1 METGI
6 RIYSGFFTLL
16 ENGEVYMEECL
27 NLLKEK
33 IADADM
39 VLVGLGEEF
48 GYTEKQIYENDKYQ
62 TFFSELSEENEWLL
76 PYFYSKLIELEIGE
90 KAYYNL
96 SKLLKDKNYFII
108 SLRTDDVIYKEE
120 FRFAKERIVTPC
132 GGVRK
137 LQCEKNCEDKVYD
150 IPEELNKKYIP
161 AVASSVSLRRQIEIS
176 TKKIPVLKC
185 QNCGAALVFNRI
197 GVEKYCEAE
206 YLPMWEK
213 YTKWLQG
220 TLNHK
225 LCILE
230 LGVGMKYPSVIRWP
244 FEKMAYFNN
253 KASFFRIHQKLYHL
267 TEELK
272 GKGWAIAQ
280 NPVEFLTNSFE

>member
-1 METGI
+1 
-6 RIYSGFFTLL
+6 
-16 ENGEVYMEECL
+16 MEECL

-90 KAYYNL
+90 TAYYNL

-150 IPEELNKKYIP
+150 IPEELYKKYIP
-161 AVASSVSLRRQIEIS
+161 AVASSVSLRRQIEIC

>member
-1 METGI
+1 
-6 RIYSGFFTLL
+6 
-16 ENGEVYMEECL
+16 
-27 NLLKEK
+27 
-33 IADADM
+33 M

-48 GYTEKQIYENDKYQ
+48 GNTEKQIYGNKKYQ
-62 TFFSELSEENEWLL
+62 AFFSEISDENEWLL
-76 PYFYSKLIELEIGE
+76 PYFYSKFVESETEGQ
-90 KAYYNL
+90 AYNNL
-96 SKLLKDKNYFII
+96 LKLLKDKNYFIV
-108 SLRTDDVIYKEE
+108 SLRTDDVIYKGE
-120 FRFAKERIVTPC
+120 FHFVQERIVTPC

-137 LQCEKNCEDKVYD
+137 LQCEKNCEDRVYD
-150 IPEELNKKYIP
+150 IPEKMAEM
-161 AVASSVSLRRQIEIS
+161 LRRF
-176 TKKIPVLKC
+176 PVLDEKGQHLNEIYAQVPVFQC
-185 QNCGAALVFNRI
+185 PNCGAALIFNRI
-197 GVEKYCEAE
+197 GVEKYCEAD
-206 YLPMWEK
+206 YLPTWGK

-225 LCILE
+225 LCVLE

-253 KASFFRIHQKLYHL
+253 KACFFRIHQKLYHL